1 MSVSNSDDNKII
13 TRETLNRYLSELA
26 KEYKRGG
33 GRNTPAEIVMV
44 GGAAIIAEYQFRDAT
59 EDIDAL
65 IPAASVMKEAIA
77 KVEERYHLPHDWINT
92 GFTKTAS
99 YSRGLVMCSSYYRTF
114 SQVFNV
120 RVVKGEYLVAMK
132 LRSYRDYK
140 NDISDIVGILAAHKE
155 RGNPI
160 TLDMIDKAVKE
171 LYGSWDGMSSNAS
184 TFIRE
189 AVARA
194 DYEDLYLEVRK
205 GEQEAREIMV
215 EFIGQYPDRISKLN
229 VTTLIEQIR
238 KKKHSTEPDNTTDQ
252 SDRRDNE

>member
-1 MSVSNSDDNKII
+1 MSVSNSDDNKMI
-13 TRETLNRYLSELA
+13 TRETLNRYLCELA
-26 KEYKRGG
+26 KEYKKGG
-33 GRNTPAEIVMV
+33 GRNIPAEIIMV

-65 IPAASVMKEAIA
+65 IQAASVMKEAIA

-92 GFTKTAS
+92 DFTKTAS

-160 TLDMIDKAVKE
+160 TMEMIDNAVRE
-171 LYGSWDGMSSNAS
+171 LYGSWEGISSNA
-184 TFIRE
+184 TKFIRE
-189 AVARA
+189 AVART
-194 DYEDLYLEVRK
+194 DYEDLYFEVRK

-215 EFIGQYPDRISKLN
+215 EFIGQYTDRISKLN
-229 VTTLIEQIR
+229 VSTLIEQIR
-238 KKKHSTEPDNTTDQ
+238 RKRHREEQDNTTDQ
-252 SDRRDNE
+252 PDRRNEE